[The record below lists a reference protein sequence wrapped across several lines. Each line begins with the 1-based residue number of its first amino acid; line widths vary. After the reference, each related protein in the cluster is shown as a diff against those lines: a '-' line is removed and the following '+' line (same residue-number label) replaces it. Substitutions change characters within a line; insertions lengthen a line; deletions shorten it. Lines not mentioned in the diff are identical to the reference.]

1 MSLAPLL
8 GLPGKVKTLLDR
20 LTATRAGYLDNL
32 DAAVTT
38 RAPSATALS
47 SATWTSARAG
57 YLDKINTFLDADTGI
72 MVPKFQLITSGSS
85 ATWTRPAGI
94 IGDLVYVSAIAGGE
108 SYNSAP
114 IDGQGGSYINRYPYT
129 AGATVTYTVGAG
141 GTGTSGANGSNTV
154 WGTIT
159 LLGGGVSGCS
169 GEVGF
174 GSGVGVYGGH
184 GKAPPGPFGSMG
196 PNRYA
201 GGGLSLG
208 GAVYGYGGGTTSNNG
223 GGGAI
228 LLEWWEYA

>member
-38 RAPSATALS
+38 RAPASTALS
-47 SATWTSARAG
+47 SATYTSARAG

-72 MVPKFQLITSGSS
+72 MVPKFQLITSGTS
-85 ATWTRPAGI
+85 WTRPAGI
-94 IGDLVYVSAIAGGE
+94 IGNLVYVSAIAGGE

-114 IDGQGGSYINRYPYT
+114 IPGQGGSYINRTPYT
-129 AGATVTYTVGAG
+129 VGATVTYSIGAG
-141 GTGTSGANGSNTV
+141 GTGTSGANGGNTV

-159 LLGGGVSGCS
+159 LIG
-169 GEVGF
+169 
-174 GSGVGVYGGH
+174 
-184 GKAPPGPFGSMG
+184 
-196 PNRYA
+196 
-201 GGGLSLG
+201 
-208 GAVYGYGGGTTSNNG
+208 GGGTGCTGARPASSNGYFNGEPTQGAYGSGPPVGGTGGGGAGLVFSGTMYGSGGSVSSNNG
-223 GGGAI
+223 VAGAI